1 MKTHLPPIVISTA
14 EHERLAAIAEPA
26 ARREIEAAERL
37 LAELD
42 RADVVADDAVPGDVV
57 RMGSTVTFRM
67 NGSAGEGAS
76 QTVTL
81 VYPPDADIDAMRVSV
96 LTPVGAAL
104 IGMKRGET
112 IDWTDPVGRHRALTV
127 EKVA

>member
-1 MKTHLPPIVISTA
+1 MKSHLPPIIISA
-14 EHERLAAIAEPA
+14 ADHDRLAAIAEPA
-26 ARREIEAAERL
+26 ARRETEAAEAL

-42 RADVVADDAVPGDVV
+42 RADIVADDAVPAGVV
-57 RMGSTVTFRM
+57 RMGSRVTYRAD
-67 NGSAGEGAS
+67 GGAA

-81 VYPPDADIDAMRVSV
+81 VYPPDADIDEMRISV

-112 IDWTDPVGRHRALTV
+112 IDWTDTAGRARSLKV
-127 EKVA
+127 EAVS

>member
-1 MKTHLPPIVISTA
+1 MKSHLPPIVISA
-14 EHERLAAIAEPA
+14 ADHERLAAIAEPA
-26 ARREIEAAERL
+26 ARRDLEAAEAL

-42 RADVVADDAVPGDVV
+42 RADVVADDAVPADVV
-57 RMGSTVTFRM
+57 RMGSKVTFRAD
-67 NGSAGEGAS
+67 GGAA

-81 VYPPDADIDAMRVSV
+81 VYPQEADIDAMRISV

-104 IGMKRGET
+104 VGMKRGET
-112 IDWTDPVGRHRALTV
+112 IDWTDPLGRHRSLTV